1 MAVMK
6 ETFLIGI
13 AAIIVFGT
21 LAQWISWR
29 LKLPS
34 ILLLLIFGFIAGPV
48 FHLVNPDFLFGNL
61 LFPLISFSVAVILFE
76 GGLSLRISEL
86 RQVGNVVRNLIT
98 IGVFIT
104 WILVTLASYF
114 ILRLSF
120 PLALLF
126 GSILTVTGPT
136 VIIPLLREVRPR
148 GQLNSILKWEGIMN
162 DPVGAVLA
170 VLVFESILAG
180 GFTEVTI
187 VMIGGILKT
196 LILGSLL
203 GILGAYALVWM
214 LRLRLLPDYL
224 SNPATLMI
232 VFLVFAISDITQSES
247 GLLAVTVMGIVLA
260 NQKKVSLQHIVEFK
274 ENLRV
279 LLISVLFIILAARL
293 QFKDLQLLGTESFIF
308 LFILIILVR
317 PLAVWGSTFR
327 SVISW
332 KERLFLS
339 WMAPRGVVAAAVA
352 SLFSLELVNLGF
364 PQAEKLVPL
373 IFLVILGTITV
384 YGLSAAPL
392 ARKLGIASPN
402 PQGCLIIGAHA
413 AGVTIGKILQQQ
425 GYPVLLV
432 DTNQRNLENARLQGL
447 ATHHGSILS
456 ENILDD
462 LDLSGIG
469 RLLALT
475 ANTEVNSL
483 AALYFSKLFGTSEVY
498 QLAIESNKEKSS
510 KTVSRQLR
518 GQILFNH
525 SFNFEFMLK
534 KLNKESAVQIVQVTK
549 DFTGN
554 DLEIQFNNGQLIP
567 LFLIDYNKK
576 LTIYAEGS
584 QPAPKPGDMLIFLP

>member
-1 MAVMK
+1 MK

-48 FHLVNPDFLFGNL
+48 LHLVNPDFLFGNL

-214 LRLRLLPDYL
+214 LRFRLLPDYL

-584 QPAPKPGDMLIFLP
+584 QPAPKPGDMLIYLP

>member
-1 MAVMK
+1 
-6 ETFLIGI
+6 
-13 AAIIVFGT
+13 
-21 LAQWISWR
+21 
-29 LKLPS
+29 
-34 ILLLLIFGFIAGPV
+34 
-48 FHLVNPDFLFGNL
+48 
-61 LFPLISFSVAVILFE
+61 
-76 GGLSLRISEL
+76 
-86 RQVGNVVRNLIT
+86 
-98 IGVFIT
+98 
-104 WILVTLASYF
+104 
-114 ILRLSF
+114 
-120 PLALLF
+120 
-126 GSILTVTGPT
+126 
-136 VIIPLLREVRPR
+136 
-148 GQLNSILKWEGIMN
+148 MN

-187 VMIGGILKT
+187 VMTGGILKT
-196 LILGSLL
+196 LILGTLL
-203 GILGAYALVWM
+203 GILGASALVWM

-224 SNPATLMI
+224 SNPATLMM
-232 VFLVFAISDITQSES
+232 VFLVFAISNLAQSES

-260 NQKKVSLQHIVEFK
+260 NQKKVSLQHIIEFK

-293 QFKDLQLLGTESFIF
+293 QFTDLQLLETKSFIF
-308 LFILIILVR
+308 LGILIILVR

-352 SLFSLELVNLGF
+352 SLFSLELVNLGTLH
-364 PQAEKLVPL
+364 AEKLVSL
-373 IFLVILGTITV
+373 IFLVIIGTISV
-384 YGLSAAPL
+384 YGLTAAPL

-413 AGVTIGKILQQQ
+413 AGITIGKILQQQ

-447 ATHHGSILS
+447 SIHQGSILS

-510 KTVSRQLR
+510 KTVSKQLR
-518 GQILFNH
+518 GRILFNH

-534 KLNKESAVQIVQVTK
+534 KLNNESAVKIIQVTK
-549 DFTGN
+549 NFTES
-554 DLEIQFNNGQLIP
+554 DLQNQFDHGQLIP
-567 LFLIDYNKK
+567 LFLINYNKK
-576 LTIYAEGS
+576 LTIYAEGN
-584 QPAPKPGDMLIFLP
+584 QPEPKSGDMLIYLPKVQVENFK